1 MAGIRTG
8 AELANFLRKALE
20 IEMGFESVSQWE
32 GYINVKK
39 DDFRDIIFTLISES
53 EKHRGLVEAM
63 ISKVKGPFGSKA
75 LPLQPHSFNFKNK
88 VESEIMM
95 DLSRYEKLA
104 YDTYLNIREA
114 LQNSNIGSLV
124 DEKDTPFFLSTLDV
138 LIKEEANHTD
148 LLTRYLGHVERIR

>member
-1 MAGIRTG
+1 MAEIRTG

-53 EKHRGLVEAM
+53 EKHRALLEAM
-63 ISKVKGPFGSKA
+63 ISKVKGLSGSKA

-124 DEKDTPFFLSTLDV
+124 DEKDAPFFLSTLDV
-138 LIKEEANHTD
+138 LIKEEADNAD
-148 LLTRYLGHVERIR
+148 LIARYMEHVERNR